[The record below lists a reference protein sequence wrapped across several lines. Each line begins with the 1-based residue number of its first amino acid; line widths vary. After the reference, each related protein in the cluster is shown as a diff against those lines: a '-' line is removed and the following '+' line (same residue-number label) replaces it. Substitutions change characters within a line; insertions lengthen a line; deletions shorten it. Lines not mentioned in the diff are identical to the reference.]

1 MLLELKDIHKTY
13 YLGDVPVKALKEVSL
28 DIDKGEFI
36 AICGPSGSGK
46 STLLNIIGTVDTP
59 TSGSVTYEGRD
70 VLSMSD
76 DRQTEMR
83 NTTIGFIFQSF
94 NLVPVFSTLENVMLP
109 LTFRKMS
116 TKIAKDKAMATLKEV
131 GLEQFVHHRP
141 NKLSGGQRQ
150 RVAIARALAQDP
162 SLIIADEP
170 TANLD
175 TATSM
180 QILET
185 MLELNSQDHVTFLF
199 ATHDSRLIDHV
210 QRIVWLQDGMITSD
224 ERRTT

>member
-13 YLGDVPVKALKEVSL
+13 YLGDVPVKALKKVSL

-59 TSGSVTYEGRD
+59 TSGNVTYEGRD

-76 DRQTEMR
+76 DQQTEMR

-94 NLVPVFSTLENVMLP
+94 NLVPVFSALENVMLP
-109 LTFRKMS
+109 LTFRKLPIK
-116 TKIAKDKAMATLKEV
+116 TAKDKAMATLKEV
-131 GLEQFVHHRP
+131 GLEQCVHQRP

-199 ATHDSRLIDHV
+199 ATHDPRLIDHV

-224 ERRTT
+224 ERRNV

>member
-1 MLLELKDIHKTY
+1 MLLELKDIQKTY
-13 YLGDVPVKALKEVSL
+13 YLGDVPVKALKKVSL
-28 DIDKGEFI
+28 DVDKGEFI

-59 TSGSVTYEGRD
+59 TSGSVMYEGRD

-94 NLVPVFSTLENVMLP
+94 NLVPVFSALENVMLP

-116 TKIAKDKAMATLKEV
+116 TKIAKDKAMATLKDV
-131 GLEQFVHHRP
+131 GLEQFVHQRP
-141 NKLSGGQRQ
+141 NRLSGGQRQ

-185 MLELNSQDHVTFLF
+185 MLELNSQDYVTFLF